1 MPIEIALAQTAS
13 DVVILAFD
21 GRILEIFDTF
31 WEGRTQRFHVAM
43 LDEISLVP
51 NKKGGRTS
59 TLRTKPASQE
69 NSLSRTARCR
79 PRRSW
84 WPRCSQ
90 RWPRSVKANF
100 EAQAQWYHYLL
111 EVT

>member
-51 NKKGGRTS
+51 NKKGGRTLNLKNKAGFS
-59 TLRTKPASQE
+59 GKFTVEDSALPAAQE
-69 NSLSRTARCR
+69 L
-79 PRRSW
+79 
-84 WPRCSQ
+84 
-90 RWPRSVKANF
+90 V
-100 EAQAQWYHYLL
+100 AQVQPALAKIS
-111 EVT
+111 